1 LHQIDRSPLRVV
13 ELLDLLAPQFEE
25 QLREHKEEDSFVALV
40 RRAIQ
45 NRLIGQRSSMDVIS
59 EALRMLP

>member
-1 LHQIDRSPLRVV
+1 V

-25 QLREHKEEDSFVALV
+25 QLWEYKEEDSFVALV

-45 NRLIGQRSSMDVIS
+45 DRLT
-59 EALRMLP
+59 